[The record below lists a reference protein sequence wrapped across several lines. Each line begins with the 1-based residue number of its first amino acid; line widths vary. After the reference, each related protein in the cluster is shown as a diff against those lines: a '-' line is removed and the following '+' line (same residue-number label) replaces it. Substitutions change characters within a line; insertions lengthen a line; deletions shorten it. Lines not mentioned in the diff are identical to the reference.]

1 MNEKRKLL
9 TRLPDEVRPQY
20 RDQLVTLGDLAEFR
34 HDLLKELYQL
44 LQSNRKPGEKE
55 WLKSKEA
62 AKLLG
67 LSNNTLLNLR
77 KKGILPFIRVGGQV
91 FYNYLDIQNA
101 LNDLMPKTGED

>member
-67 LSNNTLLNLR
+67 YQQYAAKFKEKGHFTFYSGR
-77 KKGILPFIRVGGQV
+77 RPGIL
-91 FYNYLDIQNA
+91 
-101 LNDLMPKTGED
+101 